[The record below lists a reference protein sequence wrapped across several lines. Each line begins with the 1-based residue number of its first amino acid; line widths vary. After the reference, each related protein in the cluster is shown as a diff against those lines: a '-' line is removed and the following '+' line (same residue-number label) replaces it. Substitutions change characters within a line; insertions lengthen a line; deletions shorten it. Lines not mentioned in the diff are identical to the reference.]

1 MKCPVCGTENEA
13 GAVFCYQCG
22 SALGT
27 APERSATG
35 STVDLSRGSSPTL
48 DRTPEPDERSFVPNT
63 PAQPLGPAGGAR
75 VYRVPS
81 SAGPSYSGMP
91 VTTMPRTSSMAIVAL
106 TLGVISFLGLFFIA
120 GVGAIITGHL
130 ARREI
135 RASGGQVTGEGMATV
150 GLVLGYINVVLSVLG
165 LIAICLLPVLFG
177 LGASVAP

>member
-1 MKCPVCGTENEA
+1 
-13 GAVFCYQCG
+13 
-22 SALGT
+22 
-27 APERSATG
+27 
-35 STVDLSRGSSPTL
+35 
-48 DRTPEPDERSFVPNT
+48 
-63 PAQPLGPAGGAR
+63 
-75 VYRVPS
+75 
-81 SAGPSYSGMP
+81 MP

>member
-35 STVDLSRGSSPTL
+35 PTVGLGRASSPTL
-48 DRTPEPDERSFVPNT
+48 ERTPEPDDRSFAPNT
-63 PAQPLGPAGGAR
+63 PAQPLEPAGGAR

-81 SAGPSYSGMP
+81 SGDPSYGGFP

-106 TLGVISFLGLFFIA
+106 ALGVISFLGLFFIG
-120 GVGAIITGHL
+120 GVGAIVTGHL

-135 RASGGQVTGEGMATV
+135 RASGGQVTGEGLATV
-150 GLVLGYINVVLSVLG
+150 GLVLGYINAVLSVLVM
-165 LIAICLLPVLFG
+165 IAICLLPVLFG